1 MLKPKLWRAFT
12 GRRRRLVAIFRS
24 LGELAG
30 RKKFTYNFPLDRVKL
45 INELRFFFRYHT
57 CAPNVRKKLSPFLSA
72 G

>member
-45 INELRFFFRYHT
+45 INELRFFFVTTLAHQT
-57 CAPNVRKKLSPFLSA
+57 
-72 G
+72 